1 MGGLQNLLS
10 IVLAIVAV
18 AVDQL
23 TKWLVSTRMAL
34 YSEIEIIPGFF
45 SLQFVYNTGA
55 AFGMLRNGR
64 WFFVAVAAL
73 AVAGILYYLRQPDS
87 RHPVMRTALGLIMGG
102 AVGNMI
108 DRIATGRVVDFLLFY
123 WRDYY
128 FPNFNVADICV
139 TVGVGLLFV
148 HLMLVERKNK
158 A

>member
-1 MGGLQNLLS
+1 MLS

-18 AVDQL
+18 VVDQV
-23 TKWLVSTRMAL
+23 TKWLVATRMAL
-34 YSEIEIIPGFF
+34 HSEIEIIPGFF
-45 SLQFVYNTGA
+45 SLQYVHNTGA

-73 AVAGILYYLRQPDS
+73 AVAGILYYLRQPES
-87 RHPVMRTALGLIMGG
+87 RHPLLRVALGLVMGG

-148 HLMLVERKNK
+148 HLMLVERKSK

>member
-1 MGGLQNLLS
+1 M
-10 IVLAIVAV
+10 
-18 AVDQL
+18 
-23 TKWLVSTRMAL
+23 
-34 YSEIEIIPGFF
+34 
-45 SLQFVYNTGA
+45 YNTGA
-55 AFGMLRNGR
+55 ASGMLRNGR

-73 AVAGILYYLRQPDS
+73 AVAGILYYLRQPHS
-87 RHPVMRTALGLIMGG
+87 HHPVMRTALGLIMGG

-128 FPNFNVADICV
+128 FPNFNVVDICV

-148 HLMLVERKNK
+148 HLMLVERKSK

>member
-1 MGGLQNLLS
+1 MLS

-34 YSEIEIIPGFF
+34 YSEIEVIPGFF
-45 SLQFVYNTGA
+45 SLQYVYNTGA

-64 WFFVAVAAL
+64 WFFVGVAAVA
-73 AVAGILYYLRQPDS
+73 VVGILYYLRQPES
-87 RHPVMRTALGLIMGG
+87 RHPLLRVALGLVMGG

-108 DRIATGRVVDFLLFY
+108 DRIFTGQVVDFLLFY

-139 TVGVGLLFV
+139 TVGVGLLFL
-148 HLMLVERKNK
+148 HLLLTERKSK